1 MARPLV
7 YVLILNWNSHGYTV
21 RCIESLQAL
30 DYPNYRIVII
40 DNASA
45 DESEPILRARFPE
58 LAFIQTGA
66 NLGYAGGNNRGI
78 AYALAQG
85 AEYIWLLNVD
95 THVDCRALCTLV
107 EAMENNVRAG
117 LAGSKIY
124 YMDSQRIAYAGGC
137 VDFWRG
143 STFHRG
149 DTEIDTGQYDQPA
162 QVDFV
167 TGCSL
172 IVRSSVIREVGPLIE
187 SYFLY
192 FEDIEWSLRVH
203 KAGFELLFVPAS
215 VVWHKEGGTSG
226 GRTNPDVIY
235 YAARNNLYLIEQHFP
250 FPQRVTASLR
260 LVVSYTRS
268 LLRHTALRH
277 TAKPQ
282 YRSAVLQAGWDYA
295 RRVTGQR
302 NKPSTTT

>member
-7 YVLILNWNSHGYTV
+7 YVLILNWNSYGYAV
-21 RCIESLQAL
+21 RCIESLQVL

-40 DNASA
+40 DNASV
-45 DESEPILRARFPE
+45 DSSEQILRAHFPE
-58 LAFIQTGA
+58 LPFIQTGA

-78 AYALAQG
+78 AYALTQG

-95 THVDCRALCTLV
+95 TYVDRRALSTLV
-107 EAMENNVRAG
+107 EAMEANVRVG

-124 YMDSQRIAYAGGC
+124 YMEPPERICYAGGC
-137 VDFWRG
+137 VNFWLG
-143 STFHRG
+143 ITFHRG
-149 DTEIDTGQYDQPA
+149 DSETDTGQYDQPA

-167 TGCSL
+167 TGSSL
-172 IVRSSVIREVGPLIE
+172 MVRSSVIKQVGPLIE

-192 FEDIEWSLRVH
+192 FEDVEWSLRIH
-203 KAGFELLFVPAS
+203 KAGFELLFVPDS

-235 YAARNNLYLIEQHFP
+235 YGIRNNLYLIERHFP
-250 FPQRVTASLR
+250 VPQRLMAGLR
-260 LVVSYTRS
+260 LVLSNVRF
-268 LLRHTALRH
+268 LLRNTAN
-277 TAKPQ
+277 TQ
-282 YRSAVLQAGWDYA
+282 YRSAVLQAGWDYI

-302 NKPSTTT
+302 TKPSTDV